1 MTESDHMTEAEL
13 IVFLETLA
21 EYIEL
26 KAATGNDAAEI
37 IRAKTEALKK
47 KPLSKNELPGTT
59 NHRELTA
66 SQSEAVE
73 SLPS

>member
-37 IRAKTEALKK
+37 IRAKTEALNKAPK
-47 KPLSKNELPGTT
+47 
-59 NHRELTA
+59 
-66 SQSEAVE
+66 
-73 SLPS
+73 

>member
-1 MTESDHMTEAEL
+1 MTESAHMTEAEL

-47 KPLSKNELPGTT
+47 APK
-59 NHRELTA
+59 
-66 SQSEAVE
+66 
-73 SLPS
+73 

>member
-37 IRAKTEALKK
+37 IRGKIEALKK
-47 KPLSKNELPGTT
+47 ASK
-59 NHRELTA
+59 
-66 SQSEAVE
+66 
-73 SLPS
+73 